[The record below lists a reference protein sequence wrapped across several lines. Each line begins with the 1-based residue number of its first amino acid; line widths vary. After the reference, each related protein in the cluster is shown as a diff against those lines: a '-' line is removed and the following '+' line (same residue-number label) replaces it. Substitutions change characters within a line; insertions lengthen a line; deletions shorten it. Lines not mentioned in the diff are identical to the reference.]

1 MATKGIGLSVLSTY
15 LQENGRPQDLA
26 KFEIEFMDITKL
38 GINFPDIKI
47 PCTSVSLPGM
57 TFSTNPHTGIP
68 GPDVKYPYQTAYE
81 DMAMTFMTTSDQLI
95 ERRFFEVWMQK
106 INPILSG
113 HNDNKYG
120 YKSFDYRDNYITDIE
135 ISTLNSFKAAA
146 PVPNYSIVLR
156 NAYPIGLSTV
166 ALGATEGLLDT
177 TVSFSYSH
185 WSHTRRDW
193 PIEAEVTNKFDF
205 DY

>member
-26 KFEIEFMDITKL
+26 KFEIEFVDTSKLGMKHDDITL
-38 GINFPDIKI
+38 A
-47 PCTSVSLPGM
+47 CTSVSLPGM

-81 DMAMTFMTTSDQLI
+81 DMSMTFMTTSNQLT
-95 ERRFFEVWMQK
+95 ERLFFERWMNK
-106 INPILSG
+106 VNPIING
-113 HNDNKYG
+113 RDNKYG
-120 YKSFDYRDNYITDIE
+120 YRSFNYRDTYITDIR
-135 ISTLNSFKAAA
+135 IRTLNSFKAAT

-185 WSHTRRDW
+185 WAH
-193 PIEAEVTNKFDF
+193 
-205 DY
+205 